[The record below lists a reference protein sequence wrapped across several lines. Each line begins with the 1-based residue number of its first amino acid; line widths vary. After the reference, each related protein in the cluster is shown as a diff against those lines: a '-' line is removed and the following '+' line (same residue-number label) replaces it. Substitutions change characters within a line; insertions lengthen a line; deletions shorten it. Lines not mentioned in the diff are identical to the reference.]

1 MCGKVRNNKKEY
13 IHECLQ
19 YYVAKP
25 DKDCDKADV
34 EKIVKKLK
42 QFELQNKSAC

>member
-13 IHECLQ
+13 THECLQ

-25 DKDCDKADV
+25 DKDCDKAECGKDREKV
-34 EKIVKKLK
+34 EAI
-42 QFELQNKSAC
+42 